1 MTTLEKY
8 RTKCLIKPVKKILVT
23 GCAGFVG
30 SNLTDKLLDLGFGV
44 VGVDNFN
51 NYYDPK
57 IKEENIEGA
66 SKSNNFKLTRV
77 DILDFEKLAAV
88 FAKEKPEAVVH
99 LAARAG
105 VRPSLTDPLLYANVN
120 VLGTVN
126 LLKLSVEHKVE
137 KFIFGSSS
145 SVYGDSP
152 KIPFAEDDLCQ
163 DIVSPYG
170 AGKRA
175 AEFFVESFNRCFGL
189 NAVVLRFFTVYGQR
203 GRPDMAPALFTT
215 AILKHEAIN
224 IFGNGQA
231 SRDFTF
237 IEDIIDGIVK
247 ALEVGTGFEVINLGG
262 NKPVSVSEF
271 IKTLEEITGKS
282 AKLKFGPKVN
292 GDVQRTWA
300 NTKKA
305 ETLLKWKPQYTLKQG
320 LGAYADWFKTH

>member
-1 MTTLEKY
+1 MQ
-8 RTKCLIKPVKKILVT
+8 KILIT

-30 SNLTDKLLDLGFGV
+30 SNLADELLKRGYDV
-44 VGVDNFN
+44 IGVDNFN
-51 NYYDPK
+51 DYYDPTVK
-57 IKEENIEGA
+57 KQNIAGA
-66 SKSNNFKLTRV
+66 QRSKNFKLYTA
-77 DILDFEKLAAV
+77 DILDFKKLQAIISR
-88 FAKEKPEAVVH
+88 EKPAIIIH

-105 VRPSLTDPLLYANVN
+105 VRPSLTDPLLYANIN
-120 VLGTVN
+120 VMGTVN
-126 LLKLSVEHKVE
+126 LLKLAVSGKVE

-145 SVYGDSP
+145 SVYGDSQ

-170 AGKRA
+170 ASKRA
-175 AEFFVESFNRCFGL
+175 AEFFVESFNTCFGL

-203 GRPDMAPALFTT
+203 GRPDMAPALFTD
-215 AILKHEAIN
+215 AIIN
-224 IFGNGQA
+224 DREIDIYGNGLA

-247 ALEVGTGFEVINLGG
+247 ALDAGNGFEVVNLGG
-262 NKPVSVSEF
+262 SQPVRVSEF
-271 IKTLEEITGKS
+271 IKTLEEIIGKS

-320 LGAYADWFKTH
+320 LRAYVDWFKTH